1 MVTRHPRPTQRNGDA
16 RMNQIVLALTTAIA
30 LATSASAHSKSEQTT
45 PANEAVVAT
54 VDKIEIR
61 FDDPMRVTAISLTGP
76 DGDVEIARETG
87 LDPVATFRA
96 VPVAAISAGVYTV
109 EWRGLS
115 ADGHPMQ
122 SSFGFTVAN

>member
-1 MVTRHPRPTQRNGDA
+1 MKRSIIA
-16 RMNQIVLALTTAIA
+16 LAAAIA
-30 LATSASAHSKSEQTT
+30 LASTLVTGASAHSKFEQTT